1 MNHGF
6 IKVAAA
12 VPPVSVADCR
22 QNVKEMIALA
32 EKASMQG
39 VVWMAFPELCITGYT
54 CGDLFTQN
62 LLLEEAENAL
72 AYFVE
77 ATAQYNMVCV
87 TGLPVRCDNQ
97 IFNCAAVS
105 SHGRIW
111 GVVPKSFIPGYKEFY
126 EERWFADAANAF
138 STTVTLCNRQVP
150 FGTKQL
156 FVTGNAKIAIELCE
170 DLWVPIPPSSQHVLG
185 GANII
190 INLSASDELIG
201 KHNYL
206 HSLVA
211 QQSARCITGYVYASA
226 GFGESSTDLVFAG
239 NGLIYENGSQ
249 LAATPRFTMQPQ
261 LAVSDIDIERLMNE
275 RQMTSSFM
283 EHSAAQRQGE
293 AYHEIA
299 IPIVVNNVIELDRKI
314 DPMPFMPAST
324 DKLDRRCDE
333 ILEIQAAGLIKR
345 VLHTHAQTLVIGISG
360 GLDSTLALLVC
371 ARAMQRLQRP
381 LSDIIGITMPGF
393 GTSGRTYHNAIDLM
407 NELGITTRE
416 ISIVPSVKQHLS
428 DIGHDINNHDATYE
442 NAQARERT
450 QILMDIANQ
459 TGGLVIGTGDMS
471 ELALGWATY
480 NGDHMSMYAVS
491 AGVPKTLVK
500 SLVEHASRDESYSP
514 TMQALLHDVV
524 NTPIS
529 PELTPADENDN
540 IQQKT
545 EDLVGPYELH
555 DFFLYYTL
563 RHGFRPS
570 KIYFLACK
578 AFDGKYDGNTIKHW
592 LRSFYRRFFSQQ
604 FKRSCLPDGPKVGS
618 VSLSP
623 RGDWRMPSDAAATMW
638 LAECDSL
645 TASDEN

>member
-12 VPPVSVADCR
+12 VPPVTVADCR
-22 QNVKEMIALA
+22 QNVKEMISLA

-138 STTVTLCNRQVP
+138 SNIVTLCNRQVP

-156 FVTGNAKIAIELCE
+156 FVTGNAKISIELCE
-170 DLWVPIPPSSQHVLG
+170 DLWVPIPPSSRHVLG

-190 INLSASDELIG
+190 MNLSASDELIG

-206 HSLVA
+206 LSLVA

-239 NGLIYENGSQ
+239 NGLIYENGTQ

-261 LAVSDIDIERLMNE
+261 LAISDIDIERLMNE

-283 EHSAAQRQGE
+283 EHAASQRQGE
-293 AYHEIA
+293 VYHEIA

-314 DPMPFMPAST
+314 DPMPFLPSST

-345 VLHTHAQTLVIGISG
+345 ILHTNTKALVIGISG

-371 ARAMQRLQRP
+371 IRAMQRLQRP
-381 LSDIIGITMPGF
+381 MSDIIGITMPGF
-393 GTSGRTYHNAIDLM
+393 GTSGRTYHNAIELM
-407 NELGITTRE
+407 RELGIATRE
-416 ISIVPSVKQHLS
+416 ISIVPSVTQHLA
-428 DIGHDINNHDATYE
+428 DIEHDIDNHDATYE

-491 AGVPKTLVK
+491 AGVPKTLIK
-500 SLVEHASRDESYSP
+500 CLVEHASHDESYSP
-514 TMQALLHDVV
+514 AVQALLQDIVG
-524 NTPIS
+524 TPIS

-570 KIYFLACK
+570 KIYFLAGK
-578 AFDGKYDGNTIKHW
+578 AFEGKYDSATIKHW
-592 LRSFYRRFFSQQ
+592 LRTFYRRFFSQQ

-623 RGDWRMPSDAAATMW
+623 RGDWRMPSDAAASMW

-645 TASDEN
+645 STNVES

>member
-22 QNVKEMIALA
+22 QNVKEMISLA

-39 VVWMAFPELCITGYT
+39 VIWLAFPELCITGYT
-54 CGDLFTQN
+54 CGDLFTQS

-77 ATAQYNMVCV
+77 ATSQYNMVCV

-97 IFNCAAVS
+97 IFNCAVVS

-126 EERWFADAANAF
+126 EERWFAGAFDAF
-138 STTVTLCNRQVP
+138 STTITLCNRQVP

-156 FVTGNAKIAIELCE
+156 FVTGNAKIAIEICE
-170 DLWVPIPPSSQHVLG
+170 DLWVPIPPSSRHVLN

-190 INLSASDELIG
+190 VNLSASDELIG

-206 HSLVA
+206 LSLIA
-211 QQSARCITGYVYASA
+211 QQSARCITGYVYAST
-226 GFGESSTDLVFAG
+226 GYGESSTDLVFAG
-239 NGLIYENGSQ
+239 NGLIYENGTQ

-261 LAVSDIDIERLMNE
+261 LVVSDIDIERLMNE
-275 RQMTSSFM
+275 RQMTSSYM
-283 EHSAAQRQGE
+283 ENTMAYKLDE

-299 IPIVVNNVIELDRKI
+299 IPIVINNVIELDRKI
-314 DPMPFMPAST
+314 DPMPFLPAST
-324 DKLDRRCDE
+324 SKLDYRCEE
-333 ILEIQAAGLIKR
+333 ILDIQAAGLIKR
-345 VLHTHAQTLVIGISG
+345 IVHTQARTLVLGISG

-371 ARAMQRLQRP
+371 IRAMQRLQRP

-393 GTSGRTYHNAIDLM
+393 GTTGRTHNNAVELM
-407 NELGITTRE
+407 REWGITSRE
-416 ISIVPSVKQHLS
+416 ISIVPSVTQHLA
-428 DIGHDINNHDATYE
+428 DIGHDINNRDTTYE

-450 QILMDIANQ
+450 QILMDVANQ
-459 TGGLVIGTGDMS
+459 TGGLVVGTGDMS

-500 SLVEHASRDESYSP
+500 SLVEHVAHDESYSP
-514 TMQALLHDVV
+514 VIRALLLDIV

-529 PELTPADENDN
+529 PELMPADENDD

-570 KIYFLACK
+570 KIFFLACK
-578 AFDGKYDGNTIKHW
+578 AFDGKYDGDTIKHW
-592 LRSFYRRFFSQQ
+592 LRTFYKRFFAQQ

-623 RGDWRMPSDAAATMW
+623 RGDWRMPSDAAATLW
-638 LAECDSL
+638 LAECDAL
-645 TASDEN
+645 TAKAEN